1 MESQQ
6 LVMNSVSLIT
16 SESIIAILAVSMVLV
31 LSPHLSR
38 LFRLPTAPIEII
50 LGSVLAIVGLIN
62 VTNKDFSL
70 IASVGF
76 LYLMFLAGLEVNL
89 KSIFKMPK
97 VYIVQ
102 SIYFLVLM
110 WTLATLIGLAFD
122 LNYVLIMV
130 LPLISIG
137 ILATLSKEYGKEARW
152 IKIAFLVGTIG
163 EVLSIIALT
172 IFEASSTVKTTE
184 ALVSKIALLAIFLGV
199 VWLLYIF
206 FKRIFWWFPE
216 FKTVLMP
223 SNKTIDGR
231 YQDIRLAMGIFFI
244 MIAIMMKLHLEVAF
258 GAFIAGVF
266 ISTFF
271 HHKKELEEKMSS
283 FGFGFLVPIFFIH
296 VGASFELSNIFFSD
310 VIYLTAILLGLMFS
324 IRLIAAFTLSFITEK
339 RQAVLIAFA
348 LSMPLTLMIAVA
360 TIAEEHHRLVIF
372 EYNAVILASLLEVII
387 SMIVIKLLVKEKAQ

>member
-1 MESQQ
+1 
-6 LVMNSVSLIT
+6 MNN
-16 SESIIAILAVSMVLV
+16 ESIIAILAVSLVLV

-50 LGSVLAIVGLIN
+50 LGSILAISGAIST
-62 VTNKDFSL
+62 TNSDFSL
-70 IASVGF
+70 IAYVGF

-89 KSIFKMPK
+89 KAIFKMPRA
-97 VYIVQ
+97 YILQ
-102 SIYFLVLM
+102 SSYFLIIM
-110 WTLATLIGLAFD
+110 WTLASLVGWIFHLD
-122 LNYVLIMV
+122 YVLIIV

-137 ILATLSKEYGKEARW
+137 ILATLSKEYGKEADW
-152 IKIAFLVGTIG
+152 IKIAFLVGTLG
-163 EVLSIIALT
+163 EVLSIVVLT
-172 IFEASSTVKTTE
+172 IFEASSMVKTPE
-184 ALVSKIALLAIFLGV
+184 ALVSKIGLLAVFLGV
-199 VWLLYIF
+199 IWLLYIL

-216 FKTVLMP
+216 FKTILMP
-223 SNKTIDGR
+223 SNKRVDGR

-296 VGASFELSNIFFSD
+296 VGASFDLRNILISD
-310 VIYLTAILLGLMFS
+310 VLVSTVILLGLMFF
-324 IRLIAAFTLSFITEK
+324 IRLIAAFTLSFITQK

-360 TIAEEHHRLVIF
+360 TIAHENNGIAIF
-372 EYNAVILASLLEVII
+372 DYYAVILASLLEVII
-387 SMIVIKLLVKEKAQ
+387 SMIVIKLLLLKEKVK